1 MRLNVLAVAC
11 ATCLLV
17 GSGAA
22 ADSKVRK
29 TAEPTLG
36 PALFDAQGAEFAPWV
51 NQFKDQLYKEWVPSP
66 GTPEGRRL
74 RLKVELTVERSGAV
88 SRLRVLQR

>member
-11 ATCLLV
+11 ATVLLV
-17 GSGAA
+17 GSRAA

-51 NQFKDQLYKEWVPSP
+51 NQFKGQLF
-66 GTPEGRRL
+66 
-74 RLKVELTVERSGAV
+74 RSGC
-88 SRLRVLQR
+88 SRLALPKAGDFV